1 LKILDRHGIALD
13 QLPEFEYID
22 IRSSGIYHEKSGLAD
37 ITVISANDKV
47 EKLLNNLL

>member
-13 QLPEFEYID
+13 QLPEFEY

-37 ITVISANDKV
+37 ITVISANEMV